1 LVPIRVRTPLGPA
14 ILIEELGDARFGN
27 SQKLGAETSRLRAK
41 RGRFRIQFFRNRF
54 PESGALIGGSRS
66 ANSQKIAR
74 GIPQIKGE
82 RRTIPDPILS
92 KSIPGIWGSDWWI
105 PLREFAKSCTRNSR
119 KFTAKRGRFRI
130 QFFREFGFQIADA
143 SSGFSSFLEIGSFR
157 IFEGSPRVFYGF
169 EDF

>member
-74 GIPQIKGE
+74 GI
-82 RRTIPDPILS
+82 LV
-92 KSIPGIWGSDWWI
+92 
-105 PLREFAKSCTRNSR
+105 NSR
-119 KFTAKRGRFRI
+119 RNADDSGSNSFENLVFKSRMPHPVSLLFWKSDLLESSRGRR
-130 QFFREFGFQIADA
+130 A
-143 SSGFSSFLEIGSFR
+143 FSTDSK
-157 IFEGSPRVFYGF
+157 IFEGSPRGSKIEVAKLKIQ
-169 EDF
+169 D